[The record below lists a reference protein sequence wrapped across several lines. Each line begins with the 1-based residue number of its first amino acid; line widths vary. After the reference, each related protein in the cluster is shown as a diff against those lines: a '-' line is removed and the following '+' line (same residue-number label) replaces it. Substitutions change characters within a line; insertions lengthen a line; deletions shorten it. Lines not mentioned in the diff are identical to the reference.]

1 MDEEAEEQIK
11 NEVFRILVRYTLESD
26 LDEEDIA
33 KSAMNAINDFLGGDM
48 VELTED

>member
-1 MDEEAEEQIK
+1 MDEAEEQIQ
-11 NEVFRILVRYTLESD
+11 NEVFRILVRYTMESD

-33 KSAMNAINDFLGGDM
+33 QSAMNGINDFLGGEM